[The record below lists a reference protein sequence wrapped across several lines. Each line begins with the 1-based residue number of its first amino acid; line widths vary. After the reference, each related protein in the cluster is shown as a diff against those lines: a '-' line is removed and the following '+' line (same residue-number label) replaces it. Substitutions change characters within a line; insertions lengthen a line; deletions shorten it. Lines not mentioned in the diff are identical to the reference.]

1 MEGVTKRIDME
12 YMLCDDEHQ
21 HVKEDEKR
29 AEYDAAWTG
38 EKCFPQAQQAGSE
51 AEKDGCEH
59 ERGTDESADIK
70 SLFVQM
76 QVLVFQK
83 QCRFVFRVFFILA
96 YEAGIDR
103 HYGIEFSGPWWLCVW
118 LAVVGQRF
126 CRRLEN
132 G

>member
-51 AEKDGCEH
+51 AEKDGREH
-59 ERGTDESADIK
+59 ERRADESADIK
-70 SLFVQM
+70 SLFVQI
-76 QVLVFQK
+76 QVLVFKK
-83 QCRFVFRVFFILA
+83 QCRFVCRVLFILA
-96 YEAGIDR
+96 YEACVDGHHRVI
-103 HYGIEFSGPWWLCVW
+103 FSCPWWLRV
-118 LAVVGQRF
+118 
-126 CRRLEN
+126 
-132 G
+132 